1 RCVSATPSWHAAR
14 SANST
19 TAWHSRSP
27 RFHLRERI
35 SSELF
40 RSRLRPHSGHRRSP
54 HGRAR
59 PRRHVPARRAGP
71 RRGERGHA
79 RPADRRAARSEGQW
93 QAYRPRRGRLRREP
107 VRSADHRARR
117 RRVADRVASFGG
129 QGRSA
134 RVRGPGLM
142 FWYILKLLV
151 LLPLIGL
158 MIWGSLK
165 LAQRLQ
171 GRFGAPQ
178 GGTRAV
184 RIVET
189 TMLSPTLRLAV
200 IEFHGRE
207 ILVST

>member
-1 RCVSATPSWHAAR
+1 
-14 SANST
+14 
-19 TAWHSRSP
+19 
-27 RFHLRERI
+27 
-35 SSELF
+35 
-40 RSRLRPHSGHRRSP
+40 
-54 HGRAR
+54 
-59 PRRHVPARRAGP
+59 
-71 RRGERGHA
+71 
-79 RPADRRAARSEGQW
+79 
-93 QAYRPRRGRLRREP
+93 
-107 VRSADHRARR
+107 
-117 RRVADRVASFGG
+117 
-129 QGRSA
+129 
-134 RVRGPGLM
+134 M

-207 ILVST
+207 ILVSTSRNGLTRLAEAPARSVACGGRTSGC